1 MCTPVKHTR
10 QRDWSKIP
18 AENVTGQNLKFMHLT
33 ATVAVEKE
41 AEKEEEG
48 EDEKG
53 RVTRRKARREDSIA
67 DLGSIVSKVVCTV
80 F

>member
-1 MCTPVKHTR
+1 MCTPVKHTK

-33 ATVAVEKE
+33 ATVAVVWSTAAVEKE
-41 AEKEEEG
+41 AEKEG

-53 RVTRRKARREDSIA
+53 M
-67 DLGSIVSKVVCTV
+67 GG
-80 F
+80 

>member
-33 ATVAVEKE
+33 ATVEVVWSTAAVEKE
-41 AEKEEEG
+41 AEKEEEQ

-53 RVTRRKARREDSIA
+53 T
-67 DLGSIVSKVVCTV
+67 GG
-80 F
+80 